1 VLGRVRRRTLLPDA
15 PVRGVLAPSL
25 CSCSR
30 RPIPMYG
37 AAWYGEALSPMIR
50 GVLVWGGSGSKH
62 DRRSP
67 SNRITTSGMS
77 RAIISCL
84 GLNDLGKK
92 QSLEDGFKNPLYY
105 SNSDSPKWSRH
116 AREACRACCPQVRA
130 GARPPALW
138 PTGGM
143 SFLGQVADT
152 WQALIDL
159 IIRPPRHEYSVQRE
173 LGPQRLVVKGGL
185 VIREDIEVH
194 AAAASRP
201 VLRAPCTPVRA
212 RARSCARVLSQS

>member
-1 VLGRVRRRTLLPDA
+1 
-15 PVRGVLAPSL
+15 
-25 CSCSR
+25 
-30 RPIPMYG
+30 MYG

-116 AREACRACCPQVRA
+116 AREACRAC
-130 GARPPALW
+130 W
-138 PTGGM
+138 